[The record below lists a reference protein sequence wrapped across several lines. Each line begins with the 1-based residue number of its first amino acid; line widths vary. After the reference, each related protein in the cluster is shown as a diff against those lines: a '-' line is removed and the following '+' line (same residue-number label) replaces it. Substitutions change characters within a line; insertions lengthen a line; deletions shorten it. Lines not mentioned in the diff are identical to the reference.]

1 MSTATRTK
9 RVAPPPREVSLA
21 DAISEAFS
29 ELVSLGEEF
38 REICDNTPESLQSTS
53 VYEARDATAGELESL
68 SEPDVPEELQDL
80 KVTIQ
85 DPKPKRRG
93 YSRAARRDQAV
104 CILDLCIDALQ
115 EIVDGASEDA
125 DAADTAGEAKRDA
138 AESLRDDLDTAK
150 DTADSCEF
158 PGMYG

>member
-9 RVAPPPREVSLA
+9 RAAPPPREASLA

-29 ELVSLGEEF
+29 ELACLGEEF
-38 REICDNTPESLQSTS
+38 REICDNTPDSLQSTS
-53 VYEARDATAGELESL
+53 VYEARESTADELESL

-80 KVTIQ
+80 KVVIQ

-104 CILDLCIDALQ
+104 YIMDLCIQALQ
-115 EIVDGASEDA
+115 ERVDELESDDERGKVGDHQK
-125 DAADTAGEAKRDA
+125 DL
-138 AESLRDDLDTAK
+138 AESLRDDLDAAK

-158 PGMYG
+158 PGMCG